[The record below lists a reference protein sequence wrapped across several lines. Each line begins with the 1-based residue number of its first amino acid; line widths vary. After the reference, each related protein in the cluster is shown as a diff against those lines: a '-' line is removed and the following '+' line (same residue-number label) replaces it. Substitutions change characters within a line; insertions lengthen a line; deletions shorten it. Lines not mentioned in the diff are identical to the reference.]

1 MNVLIARNM
10 AAIDQGL
17 ELIEALRGSNGGDG
31 GGRVAPHFRHCIDFY
46 DCFLRGAETG
56 RIDYDARARSPE
68 LESELGSVA
77 LAFRRIREQ
86 LGAMGSLPPQ
96 TPVEA
101 RADALEDDT
110 PWTSSTLGRE
120 LLFLLS
126 HTIHHYALVDLLLRE
141 EGFEVPSDFGMA
153 PSTLKHLERQPECAR

>member
-1 MNVLIARNM
+1 
-10 AAIDQGL
+10 
-17 ELIEALRGSNGGDG
+17 
-31 GGRVAPHFRHCIDFY
+31 
-46 DCFLRGAETG
+46 
-56 RIDYDARARSPE
+56 
-68 LESELGSVA
+68 
-77 LAFRRIREQ
+77 
-86 LGAMGSLPPQ
+86 MGSRSPQ

-126 HTIHHYALVDLLLRE
+126 HTIHHYALIDLLLRE
-141 EGFEVPSDFGMA
+141 EGFEVPPDFGMA

>member
-1 MNVLIARNM
+1 MNVLTARNI

-17 ELIEALRGSNGGDG
+17 GLIEALRGSHGGA
-31 GGRVAPHFRHCIDFY
+31 RVAPHFRHCIDFY
-46 DCFLRGAETG
+46 DCFLRGAEAG

-68 LESELGSVA
+68 LESELGPVA

-86 LGAMGSLPPQ
+86 LEAMGSRSSH

-110 PWTSSTLGRE
+110 AWTASTLGRE

-126 HTIHHYALVDLLLRE
+126 HTIHHYALIDLLLRE
-141 EGFEVPSDFGMA
+141 EGFEVPRDFGMA
-153 PSTLKHLERQPECAR
+153 PSTLKHLQRQPECAR